1 MKTLKNTLVVTL
13 LIAMVITLVSP
24 LVETKAASYPT
35 TTVKTLTDLKKAMKK
50 SDKATI
56 KLDLR
61 NATKDSF
68 TIPYIETSKNKKLV
82 IYGKTTLTIKNK
94 SYWKSIT
101 VNSKIKKY
109 TESFTK
115 STMKK
120 ANTIKIKNS
129 KTEFA
134 VSKNVYVKY
143 LSIYRANKIT
153 KRSCFLNPV
162 NYLDKNTVTPT
173 VKPTTEPTSKPTQT
187 PTKTPT
193 QAPTQQPTPVVVPT
207 QQPVV
212 IETPTQAPTVQPTV
226 TTQPTTTQA
235 PTTQPTVT
243 TQPTITQAPTTQP
256 TVTTQPTT
264 TQAPTVQPTTTQ
276 APTTTPEKPEKP
288 DGDFYW
294 DEEAWEWKINPWTS
308 FPHLW
313 ASDGRPYLVYW
324 DNGEYSSNPKPGF
337 YAMINGKDVAVS
349 ESEIIYPSNWQK
361 PEGWGVAYDPFA
373 STTPSQTP
381 TTSPEP
387 SQEPTQAP
395 TTSPEPTQEPVH
407 THTWV
412 DDTISIPDIKA
423 PSYHTESFNVC
434 HYCTDV
440 LGKSIEESDCG
451 HGDEI
456 DAHMKAHRDAGADS
470 AKLTWGNGGTRYI
483 LDSDAHIEY
492 IQAPIKKCECGE
504 IDYSPIGSFYG
515 SADYFTD
522 RYEAIIWT
530 YNKLG
535 ITKTPENFDS
545 YFTSILSLLGR

>member
-13 LIAMVITLVSP
+13 LIAIVITLVSP

-50 SDKATI
+50 SGKATI

-61 NATKDSF
+61 KATKDSF
-68 TIPYIETSKNKKLV
+68 TIPYIKTSNNKKLV
-82 IYGKTTLTIKNK
+82 IYGKSTLTIKNK

-101 VNSKIKKY
+101 VKSKIKKY

-115 STMKK
+115 STIKN
-120 ANTIKIKNS
+120 ANTIKITNS

-134 VSKNVYVKY
+134 VSKNVYVMY

-173 VKPTTEPTSKPTQT
+173 QTPTTEPTKKPTQEPTQT

-212 IETPTQAPTVQPTV
+212 TETPTQAPIIQPTV

-235 PTTQPTVT
+235 PTQ
-243 TQPTITQAPTTQP
+243 QPTITQAPTTQP
-256 TVTTQPTT
+256 TT
-264 TQAPTVQPTTTQ
+264 TQAPTQQPTITTQPTTTQ

-288 DGDFYW
+288 GDDYYW

-308 FPHLW
+308 FPHWW

-337 YAMINGKDVAVS
+337 YATVNGKDVEVS

-387 SQEPTQAP
+387 TQELTQAP
-395 TTSPEPTQEPVH
+395 TASPEPTQAPVH

-412 DDTISIPDIKA
+412 DDTISIPDIKI

-434 HYCTDV
+434 NYCKNV
-440 LGKSIEESDCG
+440 LGKSDEESACG
-451 HGDEI
+451 QTADEI
-456 DAHMKAHRDAGADS
+456 TAHMKAHIDAGVEEMVS
-470 AKLTWGNGGTRYI
+470 WSNGGTRYI

-515 SADYFTD
+515 SASYFTD
-522 RYEAIIWT
+522 RYEAINYI
-530 YNKLG
+530 YGILG
-535 ITKTPENFDS
+535 ISKTPENFDS